1 MSTQQKVFKDLKTL
15 GSFLQENRR
24 IQNIKLSQASK
35 TLLIKEEILKSFET
49 GEINLESNSHLKGFL
64 NTYVKYLKLD
74 NSCKLEVSDRKKF
87 SSLKKSNVQLESSD
101 TKKNKYGSI
110 IILLSLFAISLIY
123 LFWNK
128 KTYLNLYLIGSYLD

>member
-87 SSLKKSNVQLESSD
+87 SGLKKSNVQLESSD

-128 KTYLNLYLIGSYLD
+128 KTYLNLYLIGTHLN